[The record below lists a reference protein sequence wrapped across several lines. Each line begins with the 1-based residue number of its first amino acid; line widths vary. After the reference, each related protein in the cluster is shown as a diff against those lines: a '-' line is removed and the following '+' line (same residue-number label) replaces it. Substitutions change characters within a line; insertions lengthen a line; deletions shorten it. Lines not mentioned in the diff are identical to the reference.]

1 MSKSIFDM
9 TDQERLDKQYR
20 INRRL
25 REHLSE
31 ALSSNPKIKDW
42 FIIAANGSI
51 NYDLDYEDSDI
62 DSKLL
67 VIPDIHQLIWNDTH
81 NYLHV
86 MSDNEEHCEVKDVRN
101 YFHTILK
108 QNINFVETLFSDYV
122 VVNPKYVDIWEA
134 FLAMRE
140 EIAFYDP
147 IAAMN
152 CMVGM
157 MRQKQIDMV
166 SMSPGRKEAIEKYGY
181 DVKNYHHIW
190 RLHLFFMDYL
200 KNYGDVN
207 NQTPYKDCLVK
218 RPAFLR
224 NFLIHIKR
232 GDDFFTA
239 KDAKERADILYAA
252 DKELKDKIIEYYKN
266 VDTKDYQEYIRTFI
280 SDTIEQLIDRSLH

>member
-42 FIIAANGSI
+42 FIIAANGSV

-101 YFHTILK
+101 
-108 QNINFVETLFSDYV
+108 
-122 VVNPKYVDIWEA
+122 
-134 FLAMRE
+134 
-140 EIAFYDP
+140 
-147 IAAMN
+147 
-152 CMVGM
+152 
-157 MRQKQIDMV
+157 
-166 SMSPGRKEAIEKYGY
+166 
-181 DVKNYHHIW
+181 
-190 RLHLFFMDYL
+190 
-200 KNYGDVN
+200 
-207 NQTPYKDCLVK
+207 
-218 RPAFLR
+218 
-224 NFLIHIKR
+224 
-232 GDDFFTA
+232 
-239 KDAKERADILYAA
+239 
-252 DKELKDKIIEYYKN
+252 
-266 VDTKDYQEYIRTFI
+266 
-280 SDTIEQLIDRSLH
+280 

>member
-1 MSKSIFDM
+1 MSKSIFNM

-20 INRRL
+20 INCRL

-42 FIIAANGSI
+42 FIIAANGSV
-51 NYDLDYEDSDI
+51 NYDLDYKDSDI

-67 VIPDIHQLIWNDTH
+67 VIPDIHQLIWNNVH

-101 YFHTILK
+101 YFYTILK

-122 VVNPKYVDIWEA
+122 VVNPKYADIWEV
-134 FLAMRE
+134 FVAMRE

-152 CMVGM
+152 CIVGM

-190 RLHLFFMDYL
+190 RLHLFFRDYL
-200 KNYGDVN
+200 KNYGDIDN
-207 NQTPYKDCLVK
+207 KTPYKDCLIK
-218 RPAFLR
+218 RLPYIR
-224 NFLIHIKR
+224 NFLIDIKQ
-232 GDDFFTA
+232 GNLSITVEEA
-239 KDAKERADILYAA
+239 KQRADELYAA
-252 DKELKDKIIEYYKN
+252 DKELKDKVIEKYKN
-266 VDTKDYQEYIRTFI
+266 SSAKDYQEYIRNFI
-280 SDTIEQLIDRSLH
+280 NETIEILIDRSLH